1 MTVHLVQTL
10 CRHGVVDKLLA
21 LQTRSRRFHFR
32 HHQSVGQVFK
42 ALSHLHMTLAVS
54 GTLNSNTT
62 IMLVFFYF
70 SQQKNEFR
78 RENVMDLIKQL
89 CSRQLSISTN
99 CNTTS
104 EDIINRP
111 RDETRPYLIQT
122 SLIYTYF
129 IS

>member
-1 MTVHLVQTL
+1 M
-10 CRHGVVDKLLA
+10 
-21 LQTRSRRFHFR
+21 RF
-32 HHQSVGQVFK
+32 S
-42 ALSHLHMTLAVS
+42 ASIS
-54 GTLNSNTT
+54 GASSSSYDSSFGTNF
-62 IMLVFFYF
+62 MLVFFYF

-89 CSRQLSISTN
+89 CSRQLRISTN